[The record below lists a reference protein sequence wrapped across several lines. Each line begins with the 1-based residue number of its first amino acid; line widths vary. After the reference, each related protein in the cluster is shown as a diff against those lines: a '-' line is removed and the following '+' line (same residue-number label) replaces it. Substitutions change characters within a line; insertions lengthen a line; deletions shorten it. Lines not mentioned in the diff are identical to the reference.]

1 MSSSNVEFPAKS
13 FLKIGGGVKA
23 NPGRDQIKI
32 LSRNFFKIGRFDGS
46 YTFFVCRRIL
56 CLLADCN
63 CDLKDS
69 VVKNGDGDD
78 YSGGS
83 SDPWKGLG
91 LGLGGMLLK
100 VAFKKA

>member
-32 LSRNFFKIGRFDGS
+32 LSHNFFKIGRFDGS
-46 YTFFVCRRIL
+46 YAFFVFRRIL
-56 CLLADCN
+56 CVLTDCN
-63 CDLKDS
+63 RDIKDP
-69 VVKNGDGDD
+69 VVQNGDGDD

-83 SDPWKGLG
+83 SGPLKGLG

-100 VAFKKA
+100 VAFKNA